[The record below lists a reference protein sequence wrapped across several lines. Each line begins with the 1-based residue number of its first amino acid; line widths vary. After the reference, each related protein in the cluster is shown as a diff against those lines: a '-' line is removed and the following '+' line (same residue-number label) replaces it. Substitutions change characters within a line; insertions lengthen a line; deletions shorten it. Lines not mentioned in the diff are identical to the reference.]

1 MLDSETAKVTFP
13 EGFHLL
19 ECMRLDVGNPNRL
32 DFNSQHITG
41 KFPQE
46 FYFSHVLLFILT
58 LLWDAN
64 SLIHV

>member
-13 EGFHLL
+13 EGFNLL

-41 KFPQE
+41 KFPQ

-64 SLIHV
+64 SPIHV